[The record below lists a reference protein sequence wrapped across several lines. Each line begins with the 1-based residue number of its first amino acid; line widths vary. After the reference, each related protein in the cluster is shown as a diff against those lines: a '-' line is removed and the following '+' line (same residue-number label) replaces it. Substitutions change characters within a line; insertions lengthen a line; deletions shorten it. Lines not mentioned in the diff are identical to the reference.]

1 MKPTTLVYLYRRRLR
16 AHLAQE
22 LLAGLGV
29 AIAVALLFAVTVAD
43 GSIASSATEVVHA
56 VIGPANLQLRA
67 RGSGGFDE
75 GVLARVEALPGVSQ
89 AAPSARTDRERARPR
104 TGDRATVQIAGAD
117 LSLALLDGLA
127 HTIPLAALSANG
139 IGLSAHTAAAIG
151 APEPSRAGAARAR
164 HAAARHRRARRAA
177 TFGALASAP
186 VAVMALA
193 RLQALAGLPRRRSR
207 GSSF

>member
-29 AIAVALLFAVTVAD
+29 ATAVALLFAVTVAD

-56 VIGPANLQLRA
+56 VIGPANLQLRV
-67 RGSGGFDE
+67 RGDDGFDE

-89 AAPSARTDRERARPR
+89 AAPLLEQSASVVGPDGR
-104 TGDRATVQIAGAD
+104 RATVQIAGVE

-127 HTIPLAALSANG
+127 HTIPLSTSPPTG
-139 IGLSAHTAAAIG
+139 S
-151 APEPSRAGAARAR
+151 
-164 HAAARHRRARRAA
+164 
-177 TFGALASAP
+177 ASAP
-186 VAVMALA
+186 TPP
-193 RLQALAGLPRRRSR
+193 G
-207 GSSF
+207 